1 MTTSP
6 TLSPLR
12 LKSGSGKQAGVKM
25 IMYGLSKPLHKHV
38 RSSPTHPTPN
48 TIRGTFHFH
57 AALLELPCLCAMPLR
72 ELAKVATVGLHVLLE
87 IAALGAVTL
96 SVLGVI
102 QVLLIVTTLRASLG
116 HHGWV
121 QFYGFARKL
130 AELSSMFSVEHIILE
145 RLTSLSLDMC
155 HRQAIAHSPVL
166 AASVHY
172 PRPGLCDSVPSKP
185 LTTTSKALSPGHM
198 RQPNLSSPLY
208 NWGGGNLARIDA
220 CRNK

>member
-1 MTTSP
+1 
-6 TLSPLR
+6 
-12 LKSGSGKQAGVKM
+12 
-25 IMYGLSKPLHKHV
+25 MYGLSKPLHKHV

-48 TIRGTFHFH
+48 TILGTFHFH

-185 LTTTSKALSPGHM
+185 LTTTSKALSPWSYE
-198 RQPNLSSPLY
+198 RSQPVLSPPLEF
-208 NWGGGNLARIDA
+208 GVGVEETQLG
-220 CRNK
+220 